1 MLIYNIKNYLIFI
14 KKLEVTQKTL
24 PEPQDTIQKESNAII
39 KTNKNEE
46 NTKPLDTTNTENGT
60 AISTLIFLQTQSN
73 MDPVPE
79 NLNVEK
85 IPKDTISTST
95 GTESNNSQQDSNSN
109 NSNSKEGAKP
119 RISFAGKTKR
129 WAGNVWNSIKKI
141 NIKKMFPKTEYQEY
155 RNANGDMVKIP
166 KKKLPLKKK
175 KHLNDNVLNQI
186 SKEQNKIVVST
197 YDGVAS
203 GLYFNQ

>member
-1 MLIYNIKNYLIFI
+1 MKKIQNLQILLIQRMVQQYQLLSFY
-14 KKLEVTQKTL
+14 KLNQ
-24 PEPQDTIQKESNAII
+24 IQA
-39 KTNKNEE
+39 
-46 NTKPLDTTNTENGT
+46 
-60 AISTLIFLQTQSN
+60 
-73 MDPVPE
+73 PVPE

-109 NSNSKEGAKP
+109 NSNLKEGSKP
-119 RISFAGKTKR
+119 RISFVGKTKK

-166 KKKLPLKKK
+166 KKNYL
-175 KHLNDNVLNQI
+175 
-186 SKEQNKIVVST
+186 
-197 YDGVAS
+197 
-203 GLYFNQ
+203 

>member
-1 MLIYNIKNYLIFI
+1 MEIP
-14 KKLEVTQKTL
+14 QKTQ
-24 PEPQDTIQKESNAII
+24 PEPQDTIQKESNTII
-39 KTNKNEE
+39 KTNKNEK

-95 GTESNNSQQDSNSN
+95 GTDSNNSQQDSNSN
-109 NSNSKEGAKP
+109 NSNSKEGTKP
-119 RISFAGKTKR
+119 RISFAGRTKR

-141 NIKKMFPKTEYQEY
+141 NIKKMFPKAEYQEY